1 MATTSL
7 FVQGDQEFARGVV
20 DQVLTNNGFTLTYSD
35 PYNCQAE
42 RGSLGLTMFAGAF
55 AGKKQHMK
63 VGVNYAVD
71 PQGAQVVTMAQTNT
85 GAAGGVIGAS
95 RLKDAFTGLVGEM
108 RNAFASQNRL
118 LGESSR

>member
-1 MATTSL
+1 MSSTSF

-20 DQVLTNNGFTLTYSD
+20 DQVLTSNGFTLKYTD

-71 PQGAQVVTMAQTNT
+71 PQGAQVVTIAQTNT

-95 RLKDAFTGLVGEM
+95 RLKDAFAGLVNQM
-108 RNAFASQNRL
+108 RNGYASQNCL